1 MTPTNTPEAARLA
14 EERQRFEAEAIARTW
29 AYRSEH
35 GLRFYPSHDGGGDLW
50 KGWLAAKQDAAPT
63 SAAPMRSREVRFIA
77 SADGRNIDDDDF
89 EHDAVLRI
97 YGDFGSD
104 EQRLAY
110 ASTLCDLLNVAPTSA
125 STVPED
131 ALSSEVI
138 NRAHILAGDL
148 PHVVIDKLRAARN
161 PGACSVTDGEAK
173 K

>member
-63 SAAPMRSREVRFIA
+63 SA
-77 SADGRNIDDDDF
+77 
-89 EHDAVLRI
+89 
-97 YGDFGSD
+97 
-104 EQRLAY
+104 
-110 ASTLCDLLNVAPTSA
+110 
-125 STVPED
+125 STVPAGFWLAPMEPD
-131 ALSSEVI
+131 EEMWTEGRDPIMYRDLGDYRPASFDVPAWQREPDGSI
-138 NRAHILAGDL
+138 NHDKSKGTAAVRVWRAMRDSWI
-148 PHVVIDKLRAARN
+148 ARN